1 MELQCLLWL
10 NSPIRERQSLL
21 QLLQLLQVKPVT
33 ASVSTDSALCRLP
46 CLFSSHWSF
55 LFPSLSFMM
64 VLMGSRQLTWHVVA
78 ATKSAGFRLP
88 AFRSRLQT
96 SLYQSA
102 GLPVGLVPEVISPYM
117 ISLGIRPSCIRQTW
131 PSQHRHLCESSACI
145 LNVFAWS
152 STSVFGTRSSQ
163 VMPRILLRQRR
174 WKELSLRSCQMLRI
188 LAWYTFILVL
198 VVSMLLFHTLLVRRA
213 ITINALPI
221 LVFSS
226 LSRER
231 LLEIV
236 EP

>member
-10 NSPIRERQSLL
+10 NSPIRERQS
-21 QLLQLLQVKPVT
+21 LLQLLQVKPVT

-64 VLMGSRQLTWHVVA
+64 VLMASRQLTWHVVA

-96 SLYQSA
+96 SLYRSA

-131 PSQHRHLCESSACI
+131 PSQRRHLCESSACI

-152 STSVFGTRSSQ
+152 STWDTVQPGDAQDPPQAAQMERVKSAFLPDVHS
-163 VMPRILLRQRR
+163 PRC
-174 WKELSLRSCQMLRI
+174 KEEC
-188 LAWYTFILVL
+188 
-198 VVSMLLFHTLLVRRA
+198 
-213 ITINALPI
+213 
-221 LVFSS
+221 
-226 LSRER
+226 
-231 LLEIV
+231 
-236 EP
+236 